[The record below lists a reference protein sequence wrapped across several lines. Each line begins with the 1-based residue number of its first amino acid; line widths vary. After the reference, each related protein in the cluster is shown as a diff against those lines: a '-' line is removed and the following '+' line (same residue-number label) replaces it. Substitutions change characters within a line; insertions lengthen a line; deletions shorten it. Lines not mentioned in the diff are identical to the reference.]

1 MIFTLNE
8 EIHLPSCIDAL
19 TWCDDI
25 IIVDSFSTDR
35 TREISE
41 ERGVRFYQHAFEGF
55 GSQRNWALDN
65 IVCKYDWVLI
75 LDADERTTPEM
86 AAEMAEVATGAP
98 ETVGAYRVRRRFYMW
113 GRWLRYSSLY
123 PTWVVRLIHKDRV
136 RYMN

>member
-1 MIFTLNE
+1 MTANPTTAHSVPVSAMIFTLNE

-25 IIVDSFSTDR
+25 IVVDSFSTDR
-35 TREISE
+35 TREICE

-65 IVCKYDWVLI
+65 IVCKHDWVLI

-86 AAEMAEVATGAP
+86 AAEMARSDDQRAGDSRRVPSTAAVLH
-98 ETVGAYRVRRRFYMW
+98 VGA
-113 GRWLRYSSLY
+113 LAAL
-123 PTWVVRLIHKDRV
+123 
-136 RYMN
+136 